1 MAAFIYRFSHS
12 RRRSLAIRQNS
23 HEQISLVKNVP
34 PFTSTFPNYVEAQTL
49 FSVNYEFSK
58 RASEKK
64 HSEPLTT
71 LERRPNVSVG
81 ERKRVFLFGTWKNYK
96 WAYKAI
102 NHEPS
107 STDLTSLENMH
118 VTHMNNLWKG
128 RKLNILLG
136 VVGWWTR
143 WRFQLNHFSSSTFHC
158 WAQHPHRW
166 KSNFRCGSYCQ
177 HFSYLHLWT

>member
-64 HSEPLTT
+64 TFRTINDS
-71 LERRPNVSVG
+71 RKAA
-81 ERKRVFLFGTWKNYK
+81 KRVSWRKKKSFFFVRNMKKLQM
-96 WAYKAI
+96 
-102 NHEPS
+102 
-107 STDLTSLENMH
+107 SL
-118 VTHMNNLWKG
+118 
-128 RKLNILLG
+128 
-136 VVGWWTR
+136 
-143 WRFQLNHFSSSTFHC
+143 
-158 WAQHPHRW
+158 
-166 KSNFRCGSYCQ
+166 
-177 HFSYLHLWT
+177 